1 MKNMSLLAIK
11 SLVILL
17 SITALT
23 LTTKSEEVRQLT
35 IHSQKITSGPMNH
48 FFGYIG
54 HVQNIPWSGDGKYIL
69 ALRSSFQDRMPGPN
83 DPADIVLIDIQ
94 QKYSVKKIDQT
105 TAWNPQQG
113 TMFYW
118 NPKSPETQFFFNDRD
133 TKTGKVFC
141 VLFDITKG
149 QRLKEYRYQDTPIG
163 NSGVAQKGGHFLGI
177 NYARMARLRPV
188 TGYKGTH
195 DWTTGQ
201 KHPKDDGIFK
211 INTNDSTKSLLISFN
226 DLAIKL
232 KEKYKDNEI
241 PSLFINHTLWNREDD
256 RIFFFARGGWN
267 GTGNGKKIN
276 QAFVMNSDG
285 SKLKPLSK
293 HIGGHPEWGYEGK
306 MIGRIGK
313 DQVIFDTNSQRVI
326 DSIGTPSIFPNPEG
340 DIALSPNGKWF
351 VNGYKNKK
359 KRKNYY
365 VIYNLKDGSHVRS
378 KGFDIG
384 KWTSGDLRQDPSPC
398 WNRDSNK
405 ILVPGLSDNGKSRQL
420 FILDIKSN

>member
-1 MKNMSLLAIK
+1 MSLLAIK

-54 HVQNIPWSGDGKYIL
+54 HVQNIPWSEDGKYIL
-69 ALRSSFQDRMPGPN
+69 ALRSSFQDRMPGRD

-211 INTNDSTKSLLISFN
+211 VNTNDNTKSLLISFN

-267 GTGNGKKIN
+267 GAGDGKKIN

-285 SKLKPLSK
+285 SKLKPLSM

>member
-1 MKNMSLLAIK
+1 MTIPAIK
-11 SLVILL
+11 SLVVLL
-17 SITALT
+17 SITPLT
-23 LTTKSEEVRQLT
+23 LTTKSEEARKLT
-35 IHSQKITSGPMNH
+35 VSSQKITSGPKNH

-83 DPADIVLIDIQ
+83 DPADIVLIDTQ

-113 TMFYW
+113 TMLYW

-133 TKTGKVFC
+133 NKTGKVFC

-149 QRLKEYRYQDTPIG
+149 QRLKEYRYQNTPIG

-188 TGYKGTH
+188 TGYKGAH
-195 DWTTGQ
+195 DWTVGQ
-201 KHPKDDGIFK
+201 KYPKDDGIFK
-211 INTNDSTKSLLISFN
+211 VNTNDGAKSLLISFH
-226 DLAIKL
+226 DLEIKL
-232 KEKYKDNEI
+232 KEKYKDDKI
-241 PSLFINHTLWNREDD
+241 PPLFINHTLWNREDD

-267 GTGNGKKIN
+267 GTRKENKIN

-285 SKLKPLSK
+285 SNLRPLAK
-293 HIGGHPEWGYEGK
+293 HIGGHPEWGYDGK
-306 MIGRIGK
+306 LIGRIGK
-313 DQVIFDTNSQRVI
+313 DQVIFDTNSQQVI
-326 DSIGTPSIFPNPEG
+326 DSIGTPSIFPTPEG
-340 DIALSPNGKWF
+340 DIALSPDGKWF

-359 KRKNYY
+359 KRENYY
-365 VIYNLKDGSHVRS
+365 VIYNLKDKSHVRT

-384 KWTSGDLRQDPSPC
+384 KWISGDLRQDPSPC
-398 WNRDSNK
+398 WNRDSDK

>member
-1 MKNMSLLAIK
+1 MPTIKLLLIW
-11 SLVILL
+11 L
-17 SITALT
+17 SITSLT
-23 LTTKSEEVRQLT
+23 FTTKSEEPRQLV
-35 IHSQKITSGPMNH
+35 IRSQKITSGPKNH

-69 ALRSSFQDRMPGPN
+69 ALRSGFQDRMPGPN
-83 DPADIVLIDIQ
+83 DPADIVLIDTQ
-94 QKYSVKKIDQT
+94 QRYSVKKIDQT
-105 TAWNPQQG
+105 SAWNPQQG
-113 TMFYW
+113 TMLYW
-118 NPKSPETQFFFNDRD
+118 NPESPKTQFFFNDRD
-133 TKTGKVFC
+133 NKTGKVFC
-141 VLFDITKG
+141 VLFDIVKG
-149 QRLKEYRYQDTPIG
+149 KRLKEYRYQNTPIG

-195 DWTTGQ
+195 DWTVGQ
-201 KHPKDDGIFK
+201 KYPKDDGIFK
-211 INTNDSTKSLLISFN
+211 VRTNDDAKSLLISFH
-226 DLAIKL
+226 DLEIKL
-232 KEKYKDNEI
+232 KEIYKNDKI

-267 GTGNGKKIN
+267 GIGKEKKIN

-293 HIGGHPEWGYEGK
+293 HIGGHPEWGYDGK
-306 MIGRIGK
+306 MIGRIGN

-326 DSIGTPSIFPNPEG
+326 GSIGTPSIFPNPEG
-340 DIALSPNGKWF
+340 DIALSPDGKWF

-359 KRKNYY
+359 KRENYY
-365 VIYNLKDGSHVRS
+365 VIYNLKDKSHVRT

-384 KWTSGDLRQDPSPC
+384 KWISGDLRQDPSPC

>member
-23 LTTKSEEVRQLT
+23 LTTKSEEARQLT

-69 ALRSSFQDRMPGPN
+69 ALRSSFQDRMPGRD
-83 DPADIVLIDIQ
+83 DPADIVLIDTQ

-211 INTNDSTKSLLISFN
+211 VNTNDSTKSLLISFN

-267 GTGNGKKIN
+267 GAGDGKKIN

-285 SKLKPLSK
+285 SKLKPLSM

-306 MIGRIGK
+306 MIGRIEK

>member
-1 MKNMSLLAIK
+1 MTMPAIK
-11 SLVILL
+11 SLVIFL

-23 LTTKSEEVRQLT
+23 LTTKSEETDQLT
-35 IHSQKITSGPMNH
+35 IRSERITSGPMNH

-54 HVQNIPWSGDGKYIL
+54 HVQNIPWSGDGRYIL

-83 DPADIVLIDIQ
+83 DPADIVLIDTQ
-94 QKYSVKKIDQT
+94 KKYSVKKIDQT

-113 TMFYW
+113 TMLYW
-118 NPKSPETQFFFNDRD
+118 NPKSPKSQFFFNDRD
-133 TKTGKVFC
+133 PKTGKVFC
-141 VLFDITKG
+141 VLFDIAKG
-149 QRLKEYRYQDTPIG
+149 QRLKEYRYQNTPIG
-163 NSGVAQKGGHFLGI
+163 NSGVAQKGGYFLGI

-188 TGYKGTH
+188 TGYKGAH
-195 DWTTGQ
+195 DWTIGK

-211 INTNDSTKSLLISFN
+211 VSTNDSTKSLLISFH

-241 PSLFINHTLWNREDD
+241 PSLFINHTLWNREDN

-267 GTGNGKKIN
+267 GTGNEKKIN

-285 SKLKPLSK
+285 SELKPLSK
-293 HIGGHPEWGYEGK
+293 HIGGHPEWGYDGK

-313 DQVIFDTNSQRVI
+313 DQIIFDTNSQRVI

-405 ILVPGLSDNGKSRQL
+405 ILVPGLSENGKSRQL